1 MASSEAAPA
10 GAPTRSDAEVVF
22 NRDEGAENWRMR
34 LRVPGWPRQTAPGQF
49 AMLTPGGLT
58 KLSSDPLLPRPMAVY
73 RVFAEAGGAEVEFL
87 YKVVGRGTTLLSLAE
102 PGEMVGVV
110 GPLGQGFSL
119 PPSGGKA
126 IMVAGGTGVASVY
139 ELAVCACNQAEV
151 TLLMGARSKADLGNL
166 SDFEA
171 LPLNLEIATE
181 DGSRGHRGL
190 VTELM
195 GAAGLDREEEL
206 TIYACG
212 PTPMMRAVAKLAA
225 DRGQRCFVSLENPM
239 ACGFGVCLGCAA
251 PRSDGGF
258 SLVCRDGPV
267 FDACEIDW
275 ENL

>member
-1 MASSEAAPA
+1 
-10 GAPTRSDAEVVF
+10 
-22 NRDEGAENWRMR
+22 
-34 LRVPGWPRQTAPGQF
+34 
-49 AMLTPGGLT
+49 MLTPGGLT

-102 PGEMVGVV
+102 PGERVGVV

-139 ELAVCACNQAEV
+139 ELAVRACKQAEV

-181 DGSRGHRGL
+181 DGSRGHCGL

-195 GAAGLDREEEL
+195 GAAGLDREEKL

-251 PRSDGGF
+251 PRSEGGF

>member
-1 MASSEAAPA
+1 
-10 GAPTRSDAEVVF
+10 
-22 NRDEGAENWRMR
+22 
-34 LRVPGWPRQTAPGQF
+34 
-49 AMLTPGGLT
+49 
-58 KLSSDPLLPRPMAVY
+58 MAVY

-102 PGEMVGVV
+102 PGERVGVV

-139 ELAVCACNQAEV
+139 ELAVRACKQAEV

-195 GAAGLDREEEL
+195 GAAGLDREEKL